1 LNFPIT
7 IEIGSTKIL
16 LHAVLELAAFF
27 TGFRYFILV
36 RKKKGDINNSSNRS
50 WLFIGAVFGA
60 FIGSRLLGGLEDP
73 TQIEKSDNIIL
84 YFYQNKTVVGGLLG
98 GLLGVEIIKKFIGEK
113 KASGDLF
120 VYPFLLALIIGRIGC
135 FSMGIYEE
143 TYGNETNFFTGM
155 NLGDGRLRHPVTLYE
170 IVFLIILWVL
180 MRFSASRISFQP
192 GALFK
197 IFMISYLLFRFLIDF
212 IKPHYTFN
220 FGMSAIQVSCLAGLI
235 YYSPYIVRPKKLI
248 LSSYA

>member
-1 LNFPIT
+1 MNFPVT

-27 TGFRYFILV
+27 IGFRYFLWL
-36 RKKKGDINNSSNRS
+36 RKKQGDIIESKNRT
-50 WLFIGAVFGA
+50 WIFVGAVFGA
-60 FIGSRLLGGLEDP
+60 FLGSRLLGGFEDP
-73 TQIEKSDNIIL
+73 SQIAKADNVVL

-98 GLLGVEIIKKFIGEK
+98 GLTGVELFKKLIGEK

-120 VYPFLLALIIGRIGC
+120 VYPFILALMIGRLGC

-143 TYGNETNFFTGM
+143 TYGTETSFITGM
-155 NLGDGRLRHPVTLYE
+155 DLGDGKLRHPVTLYE
-170 IVFLIILWVL
+170 IAFLIILWIT
-180 MRFSASRISFQP
+180 MKKASKNISLQP

-212 IKPHYTFN
+212 IKPHYTFS
-220 FGMSAIQVSCLAGLI
+220 FGLSVIQLSCLAGLI
-235 YYSPYIVRPKKLI
+235 YYSRYIFQPRKLTI
-248 LSSYA
+248 SYA

>member
-1 LNFPIT
+1 LNFPVT
-7 IEIGSTKIL
+7 IEIGSAKIL

-27 TGFRYFILV
+27 IGFRYFLWL
-36 RKKKGDINNSSNRS
+36 RKKQGDIIDSSNRV
-50 WLFIGAVFGA
+50 WIFIGAVFGA

-73 TQIEKSDNIIL
+73 TQISKAENIVL

-98 GLLGVEIIKKFIGEK
+98 GLAGVEIMKKFIHEK

-143 TYGNETNFFTGM
+143 TYGNETNLITGM
-155 NLGDGRLRHPVTLYE
+155 DLGDGKLRHAVALYE
-170 IVFLIILWVL
+170 IVFLVILWI
-180 MRFSASRISFQP
+180 SIHYTASRVSFQP

-220 FGMSAIQVSCLAGLI
+220 FGLSAIQVSCFAGLI
-235 YYSPYIVRPKKLI
+235 YYSPYIVQPRKLI
-248 LSSYA
+248 LASYA

>member
-1 LNFPIT
+1 MNFPIT
-7 IEIGSTKIL
+7 IEIGSAKIL

-27 TGFRYFILV
+27 IGFRYFLWL
-36 RKKKGDINNSSNRS
+36 KKNQGDIISSSHRI
-50 WLFIGAVFGA
+50 WIFIGAVFGA

-73 TQIEKSDNIIL
+73 SQIAKAENIVF

-98 GLLGVEIIKKFIGEK
+98 GLAGVEIIKKFIGEK

-143 TYGNETNFFTGM
+143 TYGNETNFITGM
-155 NLGDGRLRHPVTLYE
+155 DLGDGRLRHPVVLYE
-170 IVFLIILWVL
+170 IVFLIMLWTGMYYMATRVSL
-180 MRFSASRISFQP
+180 QP

-197 IFMISYLLFRFLIDF
+197 IFMISYLLFRFFIDF

-220 FGMSAIQVSCLAGLI
+220 FGLSVIQISCLAGLL
-235 YYSPYIVRPKKLI
+235 YYSRYIVQPKKLI
-248 LSSYA
+248 LSYA

>member
-1 LNFPIT
+1 MNFPVT
-7 IEIGSTKIL
+7 IEIGSVKIL
-16 LHAVLELAAFF
+16 LHAILELAAFF
-27 TGFRYFILV
+27 IGFRYFLWL
-36 RKKKGDINNSSNRS
+36 RKKQGDIIESSHRT
-50 WLFIGAVFGA
+50 WIFIGAVFGA

-73 TQIEKSDNIIL
+73 SQIAKADNIVF

-98 GLLGVEIIKKFIGEK
+98 GLAGVEIIKKFIGEK

-120 VYPFLLALIIGRIGC
+120 VYPFMLALIIGRIGC

-143 TYGNETNFFTGM
+143 VYGNETTFFTGM
-155 NLGDGRLRHPVTLYE
+155 DLGDGRLRHPVVLYE
-170 IVFLIILWVL
+170 IAFLLILWIS
-180 MRFSASRISFQP
+180 MRFTTARISFQP

-220 FGMSAIQVSCLAGLI
+220 FGLSAIQVACLAGLI
-235 YYSPYIVRPKKLI
+235 YYVPYISQPRKLI

>member
-1 LNFPIT
+1 LNFPVT
-7 IEIGSTKIL
+7 IEIGSAKIL

-27 TGFRYFILV
+27 IWL
-36 RKKKGDINNSSNRS
+36 RKKQGDIIVSSNRT
-50 WLFIGAVFGA
+50 WIFIGAMFGA

-73 TQIEKSDNIIL
+73 TQISKAENILL

-98 GLLGVEIIKKFIGEK
+98 GLAGVEIMKKFIHEK

-135 FSMGIYEE
+135 FSMGIFEE
-143 TYGNETNFFTGM
+143 TYGNETNLITGM
-155 NLGDGRLRHPVTLYE
+155 DLGDGKLRHPVALYE
-170 IVFLIILWVL
+170 IVFLVILWI
-180 MRFSASRISFQP
+180 SIHYTASRVSFQP

-212 IKPHYTFN
+212 IKPHYTFT
-220 FGMSAIQVSCLAGLI
+220 FGLSAIQVSCFAGLI
-235 YYSPYIVRPKKLI
+235 YYSPYIVQPRKLI

>member
-1 LNFPIT
+1 MNFPVT
-7 IEIGSTKIL
+7 IEIGSVKIL

-27 TGFRYFILV
+27 IGFRYFLGL
-36 RKKKGDINNSSNRS
+36 RKKQGDTIDSKNRM
-50 WLFIGAVFGA
+50 WIFVGAVMGA

-73 TQIEKSDNIIL
+73 TQIAKADNVAL

-98 GLLGVEIIKKFIGEK
+98 GLIGVEVLKKLIGEK

-120 VYPFLLALIIGRIGC
+120 VYPFILALIIGRAGC

-143 TYGNETNFFTGM
+143 TYGTETGFITGM
-155 NLGDGRLRHPVTLYE
+155 DLGDGKSRHPVTLYE
-170 IVFLIILWVL
+170 IVFLIILWIS
-180 MRFSASRISFQP
+180 MKKASKNISLQA

-212 IKPHYTFN
+212 IKPHYTFS
-220 FGMSAIQVSCLAGLI
+220 FGLSVIQVSCLAGLL
-235 YYSPYIVRPKKLI
+235 YYSPYIFQPRKLTI
-248 LSSYA
+248 AYA